1 MVWLILALLIVL
13 VVAGLLIWVYTEAKG
28 IRVAA
33 VRALN
38 AAGKVEAGTQVLWKI
53 PELNQLLA
61 TGYGILGSIA
71 TKAKAAADTVDPG
84 GKQ

>member
-13 VVAGLLIWVYTEAKG
+13 VVAVLLIWVYTEAKG

-38 AAGKVEAGTQVLWKI
+38 AAGKVESGTVVLWKI

-71 TKAKAAADTVDPG
+71 HKAKAAADTVDPG
-84 GKQ
+84 GKK